1 MVSTAGCGVSRE
13 TLLFFTQSL
22 LRSFADIYLRRWVQP
37 ILYGALENTPYKWLD
52 LSSLFCQI
60 LNSNPSNLKI
70 KYFTSRVS
78 PRDDDLSK
86 PQRQDVYLRA
96 LRTYCLNIE
105 IYFGKFVTHP
115 KRLPLADN
123 IDQMVNVLR
132 TEEKGSD
139 VNLAVHLLNDAWLNK
154 YDCGIVV
161 SNDGDLSEAM
171 RLVREERRIKLGL
184 LTPGSSHRVRV
195 SYQLR
200 QHADFHKYIGIKL
213 LKKNQLPS
221 PIPKTKI
228 HKPPRWKNTH

>member
-1 MVSTAGCGVSRE
+1 MYFYSVERIFPCNEFQNKLYLSIVSPVGFDRRVRGLPGDPAFF
-13 TLLFFTQSL
+13 LLNL
-22 LRSFADIYLRRWVQP
+22 YWEVLRTYIYVDGFNLY
-37 ILYGALENTPYKWLD
+37 YGALENTPYKWLD

-200 QHADFHKYIGIKL
+200 
-213 LKKNQLPS
+213 
-221 PIPKTKI
+221 
-228 HKPPRWKNTH
+228 